1 MNTYAVSIDGQAVLA
16 FRGDG
21 ETDLD
26 AGNDP
31 GRVEFERESFSV
43 NHWHSTDK
51 AAAPASEDS

>member
-31 GRVEFERESFSV
+31 AWVEY
-43 NHWHSTDK
+43 
-51 AAAPASEDS
+51 